1 MNLNRIEAEKFDS
14 IIFFTGAGM
23 SKESNIDTYRGEGGI
38 WNSYNW
44 KEFACQKAFIKNPL
58 GNILTRLAGLNIV
71 LLMSSI
77 LVVAHSDWFITTKL
91 FSSVQIFLLVSGLF
105 FFIKGNNK

>member
-58 GNILTRLAGLNIV
+58 
-71 LLMSSI
+71 
-77 LVVAHSDWFITTKL
+77 K
-91 FSSVQIFLLVSGLF
+91 VQKFHEVRRKEIF
-105 FFIKGNNK
+105 

>member
-1 MNLNRIEAEKFDS
+1 MNLNRIEVEKFDS

-58 GNILTRLAGLNIV
+58 KVQKFHEVRRKEILIKSLIMGMRLFLAYKKNITMYIY
-71 LLMSSI
+71 
-77 LVVAHSDWFITTKL
+77 
-91 FSSVQIFLLVSGLF
+91 
-105 FFIKGNNK
+105 

>member
-1 MNLNRIEAEKFDS
+1 MNLNKIEVEKFDS

-44 KEFACQKAFIKNPL
+44 KEFACQKAFI
-58 GNILTRLAGLNIV
+58 
-71 LLMSSI
+71 
-77 LVVAHSDWFITTKL
+77 
-91 FSSVQIFLLVSGLF
+91 
-105 FFIKGNNK
+105 